1 MKKKAYNHHHELIK
15 TIYHLIVAIAIVAL
29 AYVLSN
35 LTHAASGN
43 LTIIN
48 EPTTLQTTAPILTYE
63 DISSTSYKLAI
74 LHIKIWTSKG
84 NLDVLKLNIENDIL
98 ETINDAENLVRTDI
112 ITNLQNVSNK
122 EATFVNYLQ
131 NMDLTL
137 SKSNFFIMILDQ
149 DVSTRTAQ
157 MNICIAEKK
166 ISDQE
171 YFTSINYYD
180 QQGMI
185 AALKKSTAYNAC
197 ISQARLEVNA
207 KSAIVSKLKFYYELL
222 KTKYNFLSQKQ
233 EVILN
238 NVRVIDTDI
247 LQELSDINDTLNT
260 YNF

>member
-1 MKKKAYNHHHELIK
+1 
-15 TIYHLIVAIAIVAL
+15 
-29 AYVLSN
+29 
-35 LTHAASGN
+35 
-43 LTIIN
+43 
-48 EPTTLQTTAPILTYE
+48 
-63 DISSTSYKLAI
+63 
-74 LHIKIWTSKG
+74 
-84 NLDVLKLNIENDIL
+84 L
-98 ETINDAENLVRTDI
+98 ETINNAENLVRTDI
-112 ITNLQNVSNK
+112 ITNLQNVSKK
-122 EATFVNYLQ
+122 ESTFSNYIE

-137 SKSNFFIMILDQ
+137 NKSDFFIMVLDQ

-185 AALKKSTAYNAC
+185 AALKKSTAYNVC
-197 ISQARLEVNA
+197 IAQARLEINA
-207 KSAIVSKLKFYYELL
+207 KSAIVNKLKFYYELL
-222 KTKYNFLSQKQ
+222 KTKYDFLSQKQ

-247 LQELSDINDTLNT
+247 LQELSDINNTLNT